1 MRNRSQKS
9 QETKMTLRYWL
20 GERVCIKE
28 SKIECIII
36 KITFE
41 GSTEEALLSYRV
53 RYWINGELYEVNL
66 SEEELDP
73 INKHDPICI
82 GFHKQGE

>member
-1 MRNRSQKS
+1 MRKRSKKSQKTQRS
-9 QETKMTLRYWL
+9 LRYWL
-20 GERVCIKE
+20 GERVCIRE
-28 SKIECIII
+28 PKIECIVI

-41 GSTEEALLSYRV
+41 GSTEETLLSYRV

-73 INKHDPICI
+73 VDTHEPISI
-82 GFHKQGE
+82 GFHKGE